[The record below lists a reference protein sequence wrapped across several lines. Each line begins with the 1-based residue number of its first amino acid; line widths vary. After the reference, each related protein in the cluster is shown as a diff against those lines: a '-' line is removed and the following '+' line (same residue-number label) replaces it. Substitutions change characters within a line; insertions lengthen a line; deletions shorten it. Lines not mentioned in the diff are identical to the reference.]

1 MYSVGSRIRFKN
13 FGNGVL
19 EATIIKRDFLTRQYR
34 LTYLVNG
41 ERFGKIKIIVLK
53 PFFFHDNVNIKG
65 RWVNE
70 NEILSEVREIRFFRS
85 LGTIFKMLVL

>member
-19 EATIIKRDFLTRQYR
+19 EATIIKRDFLTKQYR

-41 ERFGKIKIIVLK
+41 ERFGKIKIIV
-53 PFFFHDNVNIKG
+53 
-65 RWVNE
+65 
-70 NEILSEVREIRFFRS
+70 
-85 LGTIFKMLVL
+85 